1 MSFTYCTTK
10 PPFYITPPLTYAPMR
25 LVWNF
30 ETPFYEEI
38 IIRSAPLNE
47 EKITAHSKTIPSN
60 CSICAKYKDCPIP
73 EIIKL
78 FEDLMGITLII
89 GECERNKEEKI

>member
-1 MSFTYCTTK
+1 MSFTYYTTESSS
-10 PPFYITPPLTYAPMR
+10 YIVPPLTYAPMR

-38 IIRSAPLNE
+38 IIRSAPSNE
-47 EKITAHSKTIPSN
+47 EKITAHWEATLSR
-60 CSICAKYKDCPIP
+60 CSICVRYKDCPIP

-78 FEDLMGITLII
+78 FEDRTGVILII
-89 GECERNKEEKI
+89 EKCERNKG

>member
-1 MSFTYCTTK
+1 MSFIYYTTL
-10 PPFYITPPLTYAPMR
+10 PPFYTTPPLTYAPMR

-38 IIRSAPLNE
+38 IIRSAPSNK
-47 EKITAHSKTIPSN
+47 EKITAHSKAAPSR
-60 CSICAKYKDCPIP
+60 CSICAKYKDCPIL

-78 FEDLMGITLII
+78 FEDLMGITLIV
-89 GECERNKEEKI
+89 EKCERNKGGKT